1 MMRIILLLLVTLTGP
16 FCTFTQA
23 STLVV
28 PTAIGSTPQP
38 NLASDSPTF
47 TYTTEVTSPQ
57 DAVSTS
63 EPAPEVTEAA
73 ATTEEVPMVST
84 TAPVI
89 QSEAPFETTA
99 LTDTT
104 QSTEAVP
111 IETTSPEATT
121 VFAEA
126 EMPEKVEDIESKT
139 ADEEVEDEGMGTG
152 QLVGIVIGAL
162 ITVIVVIA
170 VIILL
175 VRRMG
180 QYSTA
185 KKRKPQKQK
194 SILIS
199 VTVLLFH

>member
-1 MMRIILLLLVTLTGP
+1 MNLFVVLVLG
-16 FCTFTQA
+16 
-23 STLVV
+23 TLVV

-89 QSEAPFETTA
+89 QSGTPLETTA

-139 ADEEVEDEGMGTG
+139 ADEEVEDEG
-152 QLVGIVIGAL
+152 
-162 ITVIVVIA
+162 
-170 VIILL
+170 
-175 VRRMG
+175 
-180 QYSTA
+180 
-185 KKRKPQKQK
+185 
-194 SILIS
+194 
-199 VTVLLFH
+199 